1 MNTIQKRF
9 ILFLFLCIGIRVLLV
24 YVAKKLNSLNNL
36 MYLKVMG
43 ILLIIP
49 ALGFFYIYA
58 TNSRTT
64 GREVFGS
71 KIWWNSLRPVHGFNY
86 LLFGL
91 MALSNNKKLYSN
103 AWIPLLIDV
112 CIGLLAFLIYHGK
125 SNNFSKLIE

>member
-9 ILFLFLCIGIRVLLV
+9 ILFLVLCIGIRVLLV
-24 YVAKKLNSLNNL
+24 FLAKKLKSLENL
-36 MYLKVMG
+36 LYLKVMG
-43 ILLIIP
+43 AFLIIP

-58 TNSRTT
+58 TNSRET

-125 SNNFSKLIE
+125 SNNFSKLI

>member
-1 MNTIQKRF
+1 MNSIQKRF
-9 ILFLFLCIGIRVLLV
+9 ILFLFVCIGIRVLLV
-24 YVAKKLNSLNNL
+24 YLANKLKDLNNL
-36 MYLKVMG
+36 VYLKAMG
-43 ILLIIP
+43 IILIIP

-71 KIWWNSLRPVHGFNY
+71 KIWWNSLRPLHGFNY
-86 LLFGL
+86 LLFSL

-125 SNNFSKLIE
+125 SNNFSKLI

>member
-1 MNTIQKRF
+1 MNSIQKRF

-24 YVAKKLNSLNNL
+24 YLANKLKDLNNL
-36 MYLKVMG
+36 VYLKVMG
-43 ILLIIP
+43 VLLLIP
-49 ALGFFYIYA
+49 ALGFFYIYV

-71 KIWWNSLRPVHGFNY
+71 KIWWNSLRPLHGFNY

-112 CIGLLAFLIYHGK
+112 CIGLIAFLIYHGK

>member
-1 MNTIQKRF
+1 MNNIQKRF
-9 ILFLFLCIGIRVLLV
+9 FLFLFLCIGIRIIIV
-24 YVAKKLNSLNNL
+24 YVAKKLKSLNNL
-36 MYLKVMG
+36 VYLKVMG
-43 ILLIIP
+43 LLLIIP

-91 MALSNNKKLYSN
+91 MALSNNKTLYSN

-125 SNNFSKLIE
+125 SNNFIKLFN